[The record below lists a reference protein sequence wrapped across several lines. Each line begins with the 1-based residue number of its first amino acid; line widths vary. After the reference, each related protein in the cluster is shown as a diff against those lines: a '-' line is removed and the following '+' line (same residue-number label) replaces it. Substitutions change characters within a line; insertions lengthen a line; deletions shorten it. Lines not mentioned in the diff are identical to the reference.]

1 MRRSILL
8 AVALVM
14 MLPAMFFLTSCAKKA
29 VQTEQISATQSE
41 EQNASDISADK
52 VEQAEDLQEGRLGA
66 EAATRGTT
74 GLEFVNENILFDFD
88 SSALSDKAQR
98 ILDNNTEYLHAHLNV
113 TITIE
118 GHCDDRGTDT
128 YNLALGQR
136 RAESVKKFLVDRGIS
151 SNRLDTVSYGERH
164 PIALDKNEAA
174 WAKNRRAE
182 IVVNLFSDVPK
193 SAKN

>member
-1 MRRSILL
+1 MRRPILL
-8 AVALVM
+8 AVALVI
-14 MLPAMFFLTSCAKKA
+14 MLPAMFFMTSCAKKA
-29 VQTEQISATQSE
+29 AQTEQVSTIQPAVE
-41 EQNASDISADK
+41 NASDTSAEN
-52 VEQAEDLQEGRLGA
+52 VEQAEDLQEDRLRPG
-66 EAATRGTT
+66 AATRGTL
-74 GLEFVNENILFDFD
+74 GPEFVNENILFDFD

-98 ILDNNTEYLHAHLNV
+98 ILKNNTEYLHANLDV

-151 SNRLDTVSYGERH
+151 SNRLNTVSYGERH

-182 IVVNLFSDVPK
+182 IVVNLFSDAPK

>member
-1 MRRSILL
+1 MRRSIFL

-14 MLPAMFFLTSCAKKA
+14 MVPAMFFMTSCAKKA
-29 VQTEQISATQSE
+29 VQTEQVSTTQPE
-41 EQNASDISADK
+41 VQNASDSSAEK
-52 VEQAEDLQEGRLGA
+52 VQQAEDLREDRLRA

-74 GLEFVNENILFDFD
+74 GPEFVNENILFDFD
-88 SSALSDKAQR
+88 SSALLNKAQR
-98 ILDNNTEYLHAHLNV
+98 ILENNTEYLHAHLDV

-164 PIALDKNEAA
+164 PIALDRNEAA

>member
-1 MRRSILL
+1 MRRSIFL

-14 MLPAMFFLTSCAKKA
+14 MVPAMFFMTSCAKKA
-29 VQTEQISATQSE
+29 VQTEQVSTTQPE
-41 EQNASDISADK
+41 VQNASDSSAEK
-52 VEQAEDLQEGRLGA
+52 IEQAEDLREDRLRA

-74 GLEFVNENILFDFD
+74 GPEFVNENILFDCD
-88 SSALSDKAQR
+88 SSALLNKAQR
-98 ILDNNTEYLHAHLNV
+98 ILENNTEYLHAHLDV

-164 PIALDKNEAA
+164 PIALDRNEAA